1 MLQSELNQILD
12 SHELWV
18 EDNKKGKK
26 ADLSNQ
32 NLSGLDFSER
42 NLKNIHLSFS
52 NFSDADFSHA
62 NLAFANLYSVFF
74 SFVNLSNANLSYVNL
89 SHANLSCANLSRA
102 NLSEAYLSSA
112 NLSYADLSY
121 ADLSNVDFSNSNL
134 SYAKLSY
141 ANLSNVDFYNANLYN
156 AHLSFSNI
164 EAFKFPNFRIC
175 PEEGQFY
182 GFEKVQGNF
191 ILKLLISKHAKR
203 LNPIGYRQCRASKV
217 KVIEAYN
224 PDGSKTNQTKFKSR
238 HDPKFEY
245 EINKWV
251 EVKDFNDDVREIYA
265 PGIHFFLTKEE
276 AITSII

>member
-1 MLQSELNQILD
+1 MLQSQLNEILD
-12 SHELWV
+12 LHELWV
-18 EDNKKGKK
+18 KDDPKGKQ

-32 NLSGLDFSER
+32 DLSGLDFSYR
-42 NLKNIHLSFS
+42 NLICIIMNNARLFS
-52 NFSDADFSHA
+52 
-62 NLAFANLYSVFF
+62 
-74 SFVNLSNANLSYVNL
+74 ANLSYANL
-89 SHANLSCANLSRA
+89 SHANLSGANLSDA
-102 NLSEAYLSSA
+102 NLSEA
-112 NLSYADLSY
+112 N
-121 ADLSNVDFSNSNL
+121 
-134 SYAKLSY
+134 LSY
-141 ANLSNVDFYNANLYN
+141 ANLSYANISHANLSGANLSDANLSN
-156 AHLSFSNI
+156 ADFSNSNI
-164 EAFKFPNFRIC
+164 ENTKFPNFRIC

-217 KVIEAYN
+217 KVLEAFN
-224 PDGSKTNQTKFKSR
+224 LDGSKTNQTKFKSR